1 MSDILFVTWD
11 GGGNLAPA
19 LGAAAELTQRHHTAR
34 FLGHARQCSAIEA
47 AGFAFQPFTHARP
60 WSAVAQNA
68 GLPGLLK
75 QLSIFADR
83 GIGNDLLLVVREQ
96 APDLVVIDHLLFG
109 AQQAADRAGLKRA
122 ILVHTLYGQQ
132 RQTWTTGMGRFQM
145 WLRGLRPVELWAR
158 SDLILATTLPDIDS
172 YAPVPE
178 RVHHTGPVWQ
188 GGKPEPAMPAAGEP
202 LILVSLSTLYQ
213 DGQARALQAILD
225 ALARLPVRVM
235 VTTGPSLDPTTM
247 RAPANVELHQYLPHE
262 EVLPRASLVVGHGGH
277 STAMAALARDLP
289 LLIMPMFALGDQP
302 VVGRALERLGAARV
316 LPKTASPDQI
326 AASVRALLADTSYRI
341 AAQALGAKIRQ
352 RDGAV
357 AAADA
362 LEGLL
367 ARVPTPTREAS

>member
-1 MSDILFVTWD
+1 M
-11 GGGNLAPA
+11 
-19 LGAAAELTQRHHTAR
+19 
-34 FLGHARQCSAIEA
+34 
-47 AGFAFQPFTHARP
+47 
-60 WSAVAQNA
+60 
-68 GLPGLLK
+68 
-75 QLSIFADR
+75 
-83 GIGNDLLLVVREQ
+83 LLVVREQ

>member
-1 MSDILFVTWD
+1 
-11 GGGNLAPA
+11 
-19 LGAAAELTQRHHTAR
+19 
-34 FLGHARQCSAIEA
+34 
-47 AGFAFQPFTHARP
+47 
-60 WSAVAQNA
+60 
-68 GLPGLLK
+68 
-75 QLSIFADR
+75 
-83 GIGNDLLLVVREQ
+83 
-96 APDLVVIDHLLFG
+96 
-109 AQQAADRAGLKRA
+109 
-122 ILVHTLYGQQ
+122 
-132 RQTWTTGMGRFQM
+132 
-145 WLRGLRPVELWAR
+145 
-158 SDLILATTLPDIDS
+158 
-172 YAPVPE
+172 
-178 RVHHTGPVWQ
+178 
-188 GGKPEPAMPAAGEP
+188 MPAAGEP